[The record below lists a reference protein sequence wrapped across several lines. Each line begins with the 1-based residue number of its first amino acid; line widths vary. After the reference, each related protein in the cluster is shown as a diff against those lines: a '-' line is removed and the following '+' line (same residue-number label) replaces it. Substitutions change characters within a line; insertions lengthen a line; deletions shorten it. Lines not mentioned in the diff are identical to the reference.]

1 MYSGSCLALLY
12 LLLYTVKLP
21 STFDHTESHA
31 SFFLRLGAIIFGL
44 GSLIFHLLETIL
56 YIMIDASQ
64 EGCVDYVHTTNSVL
78 SVLFVLLQVPKYG
91 IYFIFFHVLKIANI
105 SK

>member
-78 SVLFVLLQVPKYG
+78 SVLFVLLQVQIWKT
-91 IYFIFFHVLKIANI
+91 FFYTFFVMLILE
-105 SK
+105 